1 MGDSR
6 RLIRFLVASHA
17 AFALGYVAGIRG
29 RPRAARF
36 PVANEKILTC
46 ACPVRI
52 REGGLY
58 ASQYWSTI
66 YPWIASDVT
75 LPGTVLVLGAIG
87 WLAGLVWMDV
97 LGGRN
102 PFAVALLGQLLVLL
116 YYIPAHNKVMQTG
129 EGISAFA
136 VLLGAW
142 LFARGRE

>member
-1 MGDSR
+1 
-6 RLIRFLVASHA
+6 
-17 AFALGYVAGIRG
+17 
-29 RPRAARF
+29 
-36 PVANEKILTC
+36 
-46 ACPVRI
+46 
-52 REGGLY
+52 
-58 ASQYWSTI
+58 
-66 YPWIASDVT
+66 
-75 LPGTVLVLGAIG
+75 VLVLGAIG